1 MMNPLTGFLSSA
13 IGLPEP
19 TLRLLSTVL
28 LGYLAAYDYNRKFS
42 DKATAEEPNA
52 PASQRTHYLLR
63 WGFGLNLFFNMLS
76 IYHSLVTVAVS
87 YGICLVVGEQMKDR
101 KLAAAGVWIF
111 NAMYLLLGYYY
122 MQTDDYDITWTMTQC
137 ILCLRMMGFGF
148 DYYDGRKL
156 VPVAGPPSQT
166 ELKTTPKEELN
177 KTAIRETANKKPPAA
192 LPLSFLADTPL
203 VELPSFIDML
213 AYAMFP
219 SAFLVGP
226 QFSFSLFK
234 KWINHKDRDVLTSE
248 QRDERDRAQTLYVW
262 RSVVLAI
269 IYLGAQQTIGAKYS
283 TSYLLTEEYNGL
295 PLWQRLLIFPIAGKF
310 AYVKYIGI
318 WLLTEGA
325 SASFGISYEG
335 NNEEGHALFGGL
347 ANALPATFETATS
360 IDHVIAAFN
369 INTNL
374 WSKYYVFKRLK
385 FLGSKEASQFG
396 TLAFLAIWHGF
407 HAMYFITFLLEFLYV
422 QCELVLRKRLVPV
435 VQPYTKKNDIY
446 HKVWK
451 FTAWVACQLCIT
463 YAVVGFELLS
473 LKKSFIA
480 YKSVYFLGHIA
491 IVVILGGNMLLPK
504 PMSLKKK
511 SQ

>member
-166 ELKTTPKEELN
+166 ELKTKPKEELN
-177 KTAIRETANKKPPAA
+177 KAAIRETANKKPPAA

-318 WLLTEGA
+318 WLLTEGWY
-325 SASFGISYEG
+325 FNNKGEG
-335 NNEEGHALFGGL
+335 R
-347 ANALPATFETATS
+347 
-360 IDHVIAAFN
+360 VIQ
-369 INTNL
+369 I
-374 WSKYYVFKRLK
+374 
-385 FLGSKEASQFG
+385 
-396 TLAFLAIWHGF
+396 
-407 HAMYFITFLLEFLYV
+407 
-422 QCELVLRKRLVPV
+422 
-435 VQPYTKKNDIY
+435 
-446 HKVWK
+446 
-451 FTAWVACQLCIT
+451 
-463 YAVVGFELLS
+463 
-473 LKKSFIA
+473 
-480 YKSVYFLGHIA
+480 
-491 IVVILGGNMLLPK
+491 
-504 PMSLKKK
+504 
-511 SQ
+511 

>member
-1 MMNPLTGFLSSA
+1 LTGFLSSA

-28 LGYLAAYDYNRKFS
+28 LGYGAAYAYKQKFS
-42 DKATAEEPNA
+42 DEATGKSNA
-52 PASQRTHYLLR
+52 SAAQRTQYLLC
-63 WGFGLNLFFNMLS
+63 WGLGLNFFFNMFS
-76 IYHSLVTVAVS
+76 IYHSLVTVGVS

-111 NAMYLLLGYYY
+111 NAVYLLLGYYY

-156 VPVAGPPSQT
+156 KA
-166 ELKTTPKEELN
+166 
-177 KTAIRETANKKPPAA
+177 PAA

-203 VELPSFIDML
+203 VQLPSLIDML

-234 KWINHKDRDVLTSE
+234 KWINHNDRDVLTSE
-248 QRDERDRAQTLYVW
+248 QKDERDRAQTLYVW
-262 RSVVLAI
+262 RCVVLAFV
-269 IYLGAQQTIGAKYS
+269 YLGAQQTIGAKYS

-295 PLWQRLLIFPIAGKF
+295 PLWQRFLIFPIAGKF

-347 ANALPATFETATS
+347 ANALPGTFETATS

-446 HKVWK
+446 YKVWK

-491 IVVILGGNMLLPK
+491 IVVI
-504 PMSLKKK
+504 
-511 SQ
+511 